1 MKIAVTAQGENLD
14 VSIDARFGRAKGFI
28 VYDDISG
35 EFSYVDNKLNLSA
48 MQGAGIQSARTV
60 IDTGAR
66 VLLSGNVGPKA
77 FATLQTAGVDIYL
90 CTDGT
95 VREALEAY
103 NRGELPLVPGA
114 NVEGHW

>member
-1 MKIAVTAQGENLD
+1 MKIAIAAQGKNLD
-14 VSIDARFGRAKGFI
+14 SLIDARFGRAKGFI
-28 VYDDISG
+28 VYDVISS
-35 EFSYVDNKLNLSA
+35 EFTYVDNKPNLSA

-60 IDTGAR
+60 IDTGAG

-90 CTDGT
+90 CTDGS
-95 VREALEAY
+95 VREALDAY
-103 NRGELPLVPGA
+103 KRGELPLIPDA